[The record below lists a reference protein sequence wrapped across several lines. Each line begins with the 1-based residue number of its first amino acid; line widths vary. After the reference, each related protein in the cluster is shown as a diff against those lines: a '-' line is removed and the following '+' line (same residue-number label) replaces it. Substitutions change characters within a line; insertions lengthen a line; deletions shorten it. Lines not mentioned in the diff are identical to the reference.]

1 MIITGLTV
9 LLNENTIYIL
19 LNGLS
24 QITLCNIYSKME
36 LPLISGF
43 ILVFPYR
50 LTNSFTNTP
59 FLVCLVILT
68 CRTINSNKRFYTLF
82 ITLNH
87 HLVQYLSKMCQR
99 LCTTNDAYLNK
110 IKINCFQ
117 FKLYFKYFMCR

>member
-1 MIITGLTV
+1 MKT
-9 LLNENTIYIL
+9 

-50 LTNSFTNTP
+50 LTNSFTITP

-87 HLVQYLSKMCQR
+87 HLSTVFIKDVPTIVY
-99 LCTTNDAYLNK
+99 NK
-110 IKINCFQ
+110 
-117 FKLYFKYFMCR
+117 